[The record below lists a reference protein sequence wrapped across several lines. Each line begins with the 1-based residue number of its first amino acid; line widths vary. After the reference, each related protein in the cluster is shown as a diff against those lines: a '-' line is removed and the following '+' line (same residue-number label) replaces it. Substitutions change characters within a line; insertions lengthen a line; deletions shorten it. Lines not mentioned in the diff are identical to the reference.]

1 MDVWVVDT
9 TLDMYMEMKRNIK
22 AFGNNHLIYSV
33 IVACLGEDITI
44 FVSLDINKPEVEV
57 H

>member
-1 MDVWVVDT
+1 
-9 TLDMYMEMKRNIK
+9 MEMKRNIK